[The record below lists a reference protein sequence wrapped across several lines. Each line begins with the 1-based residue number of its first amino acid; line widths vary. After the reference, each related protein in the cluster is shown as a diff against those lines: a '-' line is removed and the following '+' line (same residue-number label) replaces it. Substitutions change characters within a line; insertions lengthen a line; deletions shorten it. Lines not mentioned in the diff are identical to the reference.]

1 VSEPAPPEFRVCP
14 ATGRTV
20 ILAPGRAARPH
31 DARGDVGP
39 CPFCPGQEHET
50 PPETYAIRDANGWR
64 VRVVPN
70 RYPAVRPDAPA
81 FGYHELLVEC
91 REHVERP
98 IELAVDQLADVF
110 RAYRDRLAHH
120 FAMPRVEAV
129 SIFKNVGVAAG
140 ASREH
145 AHSQLVALPFVP
157 SGLVSVPGPCAVC
170 RMPGETDRLVARSE
184 HFATV
189 CPTAPRFAN
198 EVWIVPTAHEPRF
211 EATDRDAELARFVR
225 RVLRAMDALLD
236 RPAFN
241 WMLVTAPREAA
252 AEFHWRLEIVPR
264 RSAVAGFEWAT
275 GVFINDVAPERAA
288 ARLRDKLPS

>member
-1 VSEPAPPEFRVCP
+1 MSEPAPPEFRVCP

-20 ILAPGRAARPH
+20 IVAPGRAARPH
-31 DARGDVGP
+31 DDRGDAGP

-50 PPETYAIRDANGWR
+50 PPESYAIRDANGWHL
-64 VRVVPN
+64 RVVPN

-81 FGYHELLVEC
+81 FGYHELVVEC
-91 REHVERP
+91 PEHVERP
-98 IELAVDQLADVF
+98 TDLREDQLANVF

-120 FAMPRVEAV
+120 FAHPRIEAV

-157 SGLVSVPGPCAVC
+157 PGFVARPGPCAVC
-170 RMPGETDRLVARSE
+170 PMPADSDRLVARS
-184 HFATV
+184 ANLAAV
-189 CPTAPRFAN
+189 CPAAPRFAH

-211 EATDRDAELARFVR
+211 EATDRDVELAGLVR
-225 RVLRAMDALLD
+225 RVLLAMDALLD

-241 WMLVTAPREAA
+241 WMLITAPRAA
-252 AEFHWRLEIVPR
+252 ADFHWRLEIVPR

-275 GVFINDVAPERAA
+275 GVFINDVPPDRAA
-288 ARLRDKLPS
+288 ARLRDKLPA